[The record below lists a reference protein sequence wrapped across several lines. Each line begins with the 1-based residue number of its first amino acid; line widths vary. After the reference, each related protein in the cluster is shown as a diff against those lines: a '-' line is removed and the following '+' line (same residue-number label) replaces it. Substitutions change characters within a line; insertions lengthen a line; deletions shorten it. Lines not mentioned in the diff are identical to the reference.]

1 MISFPFVFSQPEVY
15 VRFLI
20 AGGTHI
26 FQSQHCCAKRLIN
39 FKLCAT
45 APNNTTQHATG

>member
-1 MISFPFVFSQPEVY
+1 MSFFVMISFPFVFSQPEVY

-26 FQSQHCCAKRLIN
+26 FQVSFSWFRYYPSSL
-39 FKLCAT
+39 L
-45 APNNTTQHATG
+45 